1 MKHTWRSHI
10 QDLAAINSGII
21 EEVIIDEYQDQ
32 EYYQDRLHADA
43 FADEYEIELVVDDTI
58 VEDITLVD

>member
-1 MKHTWRSHI
+1 MNIRIRSTI
-10 QDLAAINSGII
+10 KTG
-21 EEVIIDEYQDQ
+21 
-32 EYYQDRLHADA
+32 A